1 MEAEEVNQLITTEV
15 DNISDKNRKQFVRRI
30 LKFERGNMDKENYE
44 YKESYKNMIKEFVG
58 EGED

>member
-1 MEAEEVNQLITTEV
+1 MDADEVNQLITNEV

-44 YKESYKNMIKEFVG
+44 YKESYKNMIKGFVV
-58 EGED
+58 EDED

>member
-1 MEAEEVNQLITTEV
+1 MDADEVNQLITNEV

-44 YKESYKNMIKEFVG
+44 YKESYKNMIKEFVV
-58 EGED
+58 EDED

>member
-30 LKFERGNMDKENYE
+30 LKFERGNMDKEKYE

>member
-1 MEAEEVNQLITTEV
+1 MDAEEVNQLITTEV
-15 DNISDKNRKQFVRRI
+15 DDISDKNRKQFVRRI

-44 YKESYKNMIKEFVG
+44 YKESYKNMIKEFVE

>member
-1 MEAEEVNQLITTEV
+1 MDAEEVNQLITTEV
-15 DNISDKNRKQFVRRI
+15 DDISDKNRKQFVRRI

>member
-1 MEAEEVNQLITTEV
+1 MDAEEVNQLITTEV
-15 DNISDKNRKQFVRRI
+15 DDISDKNRKQFVRRI

-44 YKESYKNMIKEFVG
+44 YKESYKNMIKEFVQ

>member
-1 MEAEEVNQLITTEV
+1 MDADEVNQLITNEV

-44 YKESYKNMIKEFVG
+44 YKESYKNMIKEFVA
-58 EGED
+58 EDGD